1 MESTAYHNTAPIK
14 ALKEIIK
21 PRNVIKP
28 KQSLIFTQIKIQ
40 EKVESKS
47 NVFIYYVQNNR
58 ADHSAL
64 HSK

>member
-1 MESTAYHNTAPIK
+1 MESTACHNTAPIK

-64 HSK
+64 RSK